1 MNPVIELIADS
12 LLNQNTISKIGQ
24 SVGLG
29 NEQTAGVLGQ
39 IIPALLGGLN
49 RNSNQSSGL
58 ESLFGALV
66 KDHNGG
72 ILEQV
77 GSLIENPAT
86 AKGGGMLDHIFG
98 GQRSNIEN
106 QIGNSSGIDI
116 AQIAKIFSIAA
127 PIVMGALGKQRQQS
141 DWNMSGLSDALTQ
154 STDVFRQQ
162 NQEGMG
168 WIERMIDSDN
178 DGSTMDDIAGIG
190 MNMIKN
196 WMRG

>member
-12 LLNQNTISKIGQ
+12 LLNQNTISQIGK

-72 ILEQV
+72 ILDQV
-77 GSLIENPAT
+77 GDLINNPAMS
-86 AKGGGMLDHIFG
+86 KGSGMLDHIFG
-98 GQRSNIEN
+98 GQRNAIEN

-116 AQIAKIFSIAA
+116 GQIAKIFSIAA

-141 DWNMSGLSDALTQ
+141 NWDQNGLSDALTK

-162 NQEGMG
+162 NQQGMG
-168 WIERMIDSDN
+168 WIEKMIDSDN